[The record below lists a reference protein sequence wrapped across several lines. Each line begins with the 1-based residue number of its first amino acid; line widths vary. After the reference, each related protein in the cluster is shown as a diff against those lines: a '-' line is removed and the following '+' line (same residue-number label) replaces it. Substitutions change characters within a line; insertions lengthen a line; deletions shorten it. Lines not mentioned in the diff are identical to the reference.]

1 MKKYAYLDDSYSTVS
16 YNKKYNN
23 KYHSNKVNWTALT
36 TSFVSLD
43 TGSPGKV
50 VQIQLSSIGVSTKAK
65 EVLVYAIV
73 ATGTSY
79 PQDGTGVI
87 EVYSQD
93 YMKQF
98 VYIHSYNANDWSYN
112 SDNLWV
118 PIGKNRILYGRYAG
132 TKITGNRFALMKVIG
147 YR

>member
-1 MKKYAYLDDSYSTVS
+1 MKKYDLDKASYSTVS
-16 YNKKYNN
+16 YNKKYTN
-23 KYHSNKVNWTALT
+23 KNYSIKLNWTALT
-36 TSFVSLD
+36 TSFVNLN
-43 TGSPGKV
+43 TGSPGTV
-50 VQIQLSSIGVSTKAK
+50 SQTQLSSIGVSTKAK
-65 EVLVYAIV
+65 EILVYV
-73 ATGTSY
+73 SVGTGTSY

-98 VYIHSYNANDWSYN
+98 VYIHSYKADDWSYN

-118 PIGKNRILYGRYAG
+118 PIGKNRILYGRYVG
-132 TKITGNRFALMKVIG
+132 TRITGNRFARMKVIG

>member
-1 MKKYAYLDDSYSTVS
+1 MEKYDLDKASYSTVS
-16 YNKKYNN
+16 YNKKYTN
-23 KYHSNKVNWTALT
+23 KHYSIKLNWTALT
-36 TSFVSLD
+36 TSFVNLN
-43 TGSPGKV
+43 TGSPGTV
-50 VQIQLSSIGVSTKAK
+50 SQTQLSSIGVSTKAK
-65 EVLVYAIV
+65 EILVYV
-73 ATGTSY
+73 SVGTGTSY

-98 VYIHSYNANDWSYN
+98 VYIHSYKADDWSYN

-118 PIGKNRILYGRYAG
+118 PIGKNRILYGRYVG
-132 TKITGNRFALMKVIG
+132 TRITGNRFARMKVIG